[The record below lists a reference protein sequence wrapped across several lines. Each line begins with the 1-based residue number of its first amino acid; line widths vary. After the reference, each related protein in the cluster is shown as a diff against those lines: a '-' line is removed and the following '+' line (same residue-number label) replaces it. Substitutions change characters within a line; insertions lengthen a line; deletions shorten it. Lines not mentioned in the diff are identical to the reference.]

1 MAISKT
7 GKYRWANWL
16 GWCFTVIGMS
26 LLVLLK
32 DNTSTIVWIVISI
45 VGGIGMGTLY
55 PAMMLGVQASSSSSV
70 EDQAYATNIFTFLR
84 ALGQT
89 FGVTIGGI
97 VFQSMMERKM
107 LSKPLL
113 FEKAKEY
120 SKDAV
125 GLVQIIK
132 AMPDNELKAEL
143 KESFVFA
150 LMYIWVVVAV
160 LSGVALIASLFIKG
174 YDISSPSEV
183 NQNAEENKS

>member
-1 MAISKT
+1 MTQITGTVISKT

-16 GWCFTVIGMS
+16 GWCFSVAGMS
-26 LLVLLK
+26 LLILLK
-32 DNTSTIVWIVISI
+32 VDTPSTVWVLISL

-55 PAMMLGVQASSSSSV
+55 PAMMIGVQASTSV
-70 EDQAYATNIFTFLR
+70 ENQAYATNMFTFLR

-97 VFQSMMERKM
+97 IFQSMLEKKM
-107 LSKPLL
+107 LSIPLL
-113 FEKAKEY
+113 SDRAKEY

-132 AMPDNELKAEL
+132 AMPDNEMKVQL
-143 KESFVFA
+143 KESFVYA

-160 LSGVALIASLFIKG
+160 LSGLALIASLFIKG
-174 YDISSPSEV
+174 YEISSLRETDQSTE
-183 NQNAEENKS
+183 